1 MWFLLL
7 IHFSDYGKKKKS
19 HYWLMYMPERRKVSL
34 NAFLITFSLEIQS
47 FLSLIPA
54 CRCYNST
61 KKNWKRYRRSSEHFW
76 ALLNSAYCSCSSTAL
91 TLAKGFEQEVFPLSQ
106 NFTELNNA
114 VTGKLRI
121 LKDSE
126 HGFQKLSWCSLL
138 VEGKKKPTQTQTNKT
153 QEFCVY
159 DFLASLIPPCP
170 SSATSNISL
179 WIPVALKIISC
190 SINWK

>member
-1 MWFLLL
+1 MISFAHPFQWLWEEEKVPLLVDVHAREEEGL
-7 IHFSDYGKKKKS
+7 SQCLFNNILPWDT
-19 HYWLMYMPERRKVSL
+19 E
-34 NAFLITFSLEIQS
+34 S